1 MRFDFELVSKW
12 FEQSYTV
19 LNADKY
25 HFICPAK
32 DTENGTFI
40 FNNFMFD
47 NSNGEIILGI
57 TTDDELTFKSRINS
71 QKVIIFNSIKPV

>member
-1 MRFDFELVSKW
+1 MTVLYIIPYNILRFDFELVSKW
-12 FEQSYTV
+12 FEQNYTV

-40 FNNFMFD
+40 FNNSCLITAM
-47 NSNGEIILGI
+47 ERKYLG
-57 TTDDELTFKSRINS
+57 LLLAMS
-71 QKVIIFNSIKPV
+71 